1 MPVFVMKN
9 PSLVMPL
16 VISLLAGTVGLR
28 AEIRPAALFR
38 DGAVLQRAQP
48 VPVWGTAIAREEIRV
63 QFGAQMVATV
73 ADAQGRWKV
82 VLAPLAAASTP
93 AELKVTGSQSQPVR
107 VANVLVGEVWL
118 CAGQSNMGFRVSRSL
133 KAKADAG
140 AFRYPS
146 IRQFD
151 VPTLSVDEPRTE
163 IESTWIETEP
173 ETVRMFTAVGFYF
186 ALELHRALGVPVGFI
201 RAAPGGTRIEAWM
214 SPTAL
219 ASDPAFAVVGES
231 WRVSVT
237 GYNVRRAAN
246 DKARADWATAA
257 AAAKTAGVAFPK
269 AQPAEMPGLGLAAPS
284 GLYHGMIHP
293 LLPYALRGFVW
304 YQGESNHTRAAEYRA
319 LFPAMIRQWRRD
331 FGQGELPFY
340 FVQLANYEQPS
351 DKTGR
356 LWAYLRE
363 AQAAAL
369 VLPNTGMAVTVDV
382 GEAKNLHPPN
392 KQEVG
397 RRLALYAR
405 AKVYGEMI
413 ACESPRALGFEKAG
427 HGLRVRLSEAA
438 GLDLRDG
445 KSGGAEI
452 AGADRVFHPASIR
465 VEGDGVLFVSTAV
478 PAPVAVRYAWKN
490 APETSL
496 YNGAGLPVAPFR
508 SDDW

>member
-1 MPVFVMKN
+1 MRPRL
-9 PSLVMPL
+9 LVLFAALGLPAL
-16 VISLLAGTVGLR
+16 TSGLR
-28 AEIRPAALFR
+28 AEIKLAALFR

-48 VPVWGTAIAREEIRV
+48 VPVWGTATAREEIRV
-63 QFGAQMVATV
+63 QFGAQTAATV

-82 VLAPLAAASTP
+82 TLAPLATAATP
-93 AELKVTGSQSQPVR
+93 AALMVTGSRSQPVR

-133 KAKADAG
+133 KAKADAS
-140 AFRYPS
+140 AFRYPL

-163 IESTWIETEP
+163 IESKWIETEP

-231 WRVSVT
+231 WRVSVA

-257 AAAKTAGVAFPK
+257 AAAKTAGVAFSK

-284 GLYHGMIHP
+284 GLFHGMIHP

-304 YQGESNHTRAAEYRA
+304 YQGESNHTRATDYRA

-340 FVQLANYEQPS
+340 FVQLANYEQPT
-351 DKTGR
+351 DQTGR

-369 VLPNTGMAVTVDV
+369 ALPHTGMAVAVDV
-382 GEAKNLHPPN
+382 GEATNLHPPN

-397 RRLALYAR
+397 RRLALHAR
-405 AKVYGEMI
+405 AKVYGEKI
-413 ACESPRALGFEKAG
+413 ACESPHALGFEKTG
-427 HGLRVRLSEAA
+427 DGLRVRLSEAT
-438 GLDLRDG
+438 GLHLREG
-445 KSGGAEI
+445 KFGGAEI
-452 AGADRVFHPASIR
+452 AGADRVFHPATIR
-465 VEGDGVLFVSTAV
+465 LEGNGVVIASPAVS
-478 PAPVAVRYAWKN
+478 APVAVRYAWRN
-490 APETSL
+490 APETCL